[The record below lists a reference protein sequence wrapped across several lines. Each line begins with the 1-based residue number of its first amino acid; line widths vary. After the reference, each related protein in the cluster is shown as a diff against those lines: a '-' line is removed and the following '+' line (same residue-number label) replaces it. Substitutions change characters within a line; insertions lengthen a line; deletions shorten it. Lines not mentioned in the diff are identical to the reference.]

1 MGIRFVRSLEDLFEK
16 CIEGFLNKKIAGELQ
31 PVEIAKQLFR
41 AMEDARSI
49 SVDHIYVP
57 NGYVVYVSKQDYDR
71 MLPYQETICTELA
84 NYLNEQASRR
94 GFTLVGNPLISLE
107 PDESL
112 LQGNVR
118 INAEYTEPSMEMP
131 SGGSAESELSDTR
144 VFTKLSP
151 AAGQQEGRM
160 AVLQVV
166 EGVDEGKSLEIGKRR
181 INLGRREGNEL
192 TLTDMNTSRLHSYI
206 IYEDNSH
213 ILHDAN
219 SLNGLYVNGQ
229 RVSRKVLR
237 SGDEI
242 KLGNTVIV
250 YEVK

>member
-16 CIEGFLNKKIAGELQ
+16 CIEGFFNKKIAGELQ

-57 NGYVVYVSKQDYDR
+57 NGYIVYVSKQDYDR
-71 MLPYQETICTELA
+71 MLPYQETICAELA
-84 NYLNEQASRR
+84 NYLNEQVARR
-94 GFTLVGNPLISLE
+94 GFTLVGNPLISMEL
-107 PDESL
+107 DEAL

-118 INAEYTEPSMEMP
+118 VAAQYTKPSTEMAT
-131 SGGSAESELSDTR
+131 GVGAESGLSDTR

-151 AAGQQEGRM
+151 AAGQQEGGL

-166 EGVDEGKSLEIGKRR
+166 EGVDEGKSLEIGRRR

-192 TLTDMNTSRLHSYI
+192 TLTDMNTSRLHAYI

-213 ILHDAN
+213 VLHDAN